1 MFKKTLS
8 TNFLVKTYHTKI
20 KHVIF
25 NPNLVKIILGTGS
38 AWFFVS
44 FKKIT
49 YSIET
54 NVYYESTEVAKL
66 WKKTIIKKYLNL
78 ENSTC

>member
-20 KHVIF
+20 NHVIF

-44 FKKIT
+44 FKKVLVEDMDT
-49 YSIET
+49 
-54 NVYYESTEVAKL
+54 
-66 WKKTIIKKYLNL
+66 KK
-78 ENSTC
+78 